1 MLHNAKKFLPSAV
14 ALAVMG
20 AINLP
25 AFAQKLPLTQAP
37 AGTTGRAPAPNVIL
51 SLDDSGSMN
60 TRDAGG
66 GLSRVEALRNA
77 LVATFSASNPD
88 VADGRIRLGW
98 QMLNNCRGFP
108 ASSGG
113 CNGRNLIRPLA
124 GGDSE
129 VNSHRGRFMQWARN
143 VPASGW
149 TPTHSAFEHLGKYLS
164 KGISDSENPWLTEPG
179 NTGSGY
185 LPCRRTYHILMT
197 DGGWNV
203 AEYDRNVIPASRR
216 RADKMSAVFP
226 DGKQYTPNT
235 PQTFVYTNNQ
245 GSLELYSGFWGGYY
259 RNVFWDGSTIS
270 DMAFYYWSTDL
281 QPGIPNEI
289 APLVRVKNNETIT
302 SGGRTV
308 NLEPYWNPKNDPS
321 TWQGVSTYTIGFG
334 DAAKFSR
341 PRWDKTA
348 DDMYSLDQSRSDY
361 ARLVTGLVTW
371 PAVETANEDH
381 NKSEMWHAAINGRGR
396 FIPARNADDLKKAFA
411 TILSQISVDSQKPLT
426 SFVASSASYSRNG
439 TDFFHSGY
447 DSGEHWRGYVG
458 AQKLNPDGTLVPTP
472 LWGSNADGSPKT
484 TSDVMDA
491 LSNAAINNRVI
502 LTSSK
507 QASGQ
512 YVGVPFKW
520 ANIDASQKAALKTL
534 RGNVASDAIGEKRLE
549 YLRGSR
555 ADEGASGARFR
566 ERKSRQGDIVNSV
579 LWYAADP
586 ASNYAFN
593 GYPTYANNVYNRLP
607 IVYVGGNDGMLH
619 GFSAVDGS
627 EKIAYV
633 PRGVYANL
641 SRLTDVN
648 YDPEHRYFVDG
659 SPLVGDVQIGG
670 TSVADWRTVLVGTLG
685 AGGKG
690 YFVLDVTNPGAK
702 PSTSITTS
710 RPEFTNANAQQLV
723 LMDNTG
729 DDDPDMGHIFG
740 APLTEEGNP
749 QRPVQLVRMNN
760 ERWAFLTGNGVNSD
774 SGQPVLFVQF
784 LDGARET
791 IKISAAKTGTEAS
804 GNGLSTPRPL
814 DVNADGL
821 VDYVY
826 AGDLRGNMWKF
837 DLTSNVPT
845 QWKLATFAGASVP
858 LFTAQI
864 GSVRQPITTAPL
876 LKPNV
881 EVGGLM
887 VAFGTGRTMTEQD
900 RASVERQTFYAV
912 LDKTRYKASGSSVE
926 VDNASA
932 NDRVQDRTSLKERKY
947 TSTSVA
953 GSGAASGLTYWGQEK
968 PTGSVNTKVDYKKGD
983 RGWFFDLP
991 EARERVTQSPE
1002 FYDGSRI
1009 IELKSVIP
1017 AKGSLTDDGKETC
1030 GVDPEA
1036 SKGFR
1041 TLINIETGYPPTTNI
1056 MDVNG
1061 DGLYNMTGD
1070 MVGDGVMASRSTA
1083 AEVEMNNRGQSTN
1096 LRHNGGAANGLP
1108 ARVDLRRLPAVVL
1121 RPNWRQLQ

>member
-1 MLHNAKKFLPSAV
+1 MLHNAKRFLPSALV
-14 ALAVMG
+14 LAVMG
-20 AINLP
+20 VMGVP
-25 AFAQKLPLTQAP
+25 AFAQKLPLAQSP

-51 SLDDSGSMN
+51 TLDDSGSMTTDDGGPGGM
-60 TRDAGG
+60 TR
-66 GLSRVEALRNA
+66 VQALRNA
-77 LVATFSASNPD
+77 LVHTFSSSNPD

-98 QMLNNCRGFP
+98 QMMNQCLGFP
-108 ASSGG
+108 ANSGN
-113 CNGRNLIRPLA
+113 CNGQNLLRSLE
-124 GGDSE
+124 GSDSDT
-129 VNSHRGRFMQWARN
+129 NKHRGKFLRWARQ
-143 VPASGW
+143 VPADGW
-149 TPTHSAFEHLGKYLS
+149 TPIHGAFQKVGEYLS
-164 KGISDSENPWLTEPG
+164 RTDSENPWLDKPG
-179 NTGSGY
+179 DASSGF
-185 LPCRRTYHILMT
+185 LPCRRSYHILMT
-197 DGGWNV
+197 DGSWNMGFN
-203 AEYDRNVIPASRR
+203 YDENTIPAARR
-216 RADKMSAVFP
+216 RSDRTATTFP
-226 DGKQYTPNT
+226 DGTTYNPGAE
-235 PQTFVYTNNQ
+235 QTKVYT
-245 GSLELYSGFWGGYY
+245 GSSSSVRVCNGYNRGY
-259 RNVFWDGSTIS
+259 TDCRHNVSTIS

-281 QPGIPNEI
+281 QPGIPNKLS
-289 APLVRVKNNETIT
+289 PLMRIKTGEQIT
-302 SGGRTV
+302 DGSRTV
-308 NLEPYWNPKNDPS
+308 DLQPYWNPKNDPS
-321 TWQGVSTYTIGFG
+321 TWQNMVTYTIGFG
-334 DAAKFSR
+334 DAASFKA
-341 PRWDKTA
+341 PKWDDST
-348 DDMYSLDQSRSDY
+348 DDMYSTSLARSDY
-361 ARLVTGLVTW
+361 ARLVTGAIGW
-371 PAVETANEDH
+371 PGVGSPLDNR
-381 NKSEMWHAAINGRGR
+381 NEMWHAAINGRGR
-396 FIPARNADDLKKAFA
+396 FIPARNVDDLKKAFS

-447 DSGEHWRGYVG
+447 DSGAHWRGYVG

-484 TSDVMDA
+484 TADVMDA

-534 RGNVASDAIGEKRLE
+534 GANVASDAIGEKRLE

-670 TSVADWRTVLVGTLG
+670 TSAADWRTVLVGTLG

-740 APLTEEGNP
+740 TPLTEEGNP

-968 PTGSVNTKVDYKKGD
+968 PTGSLNTKVDYKKGD

-1030 GVDPEA
+1030 GVDSEA

-1083 AEVEMNNRGQSTN
+1083 ADVEMNNRGQSTN
-1096 LRHNGGAANGLP
+1096 LRHNGGAVNGLP